1 MRLSILILML
11 PAAVA
16 ASAPSPPKAGTPD
29 RCPPDRI
36 LFAERDVQGQ
46 AQPKKLGEEPPGKL
60 YLTVDRKV
68 NGCRQPVIVRYG
80 IGAAE
85 APAPARRD

>member
-16 ASAPSPPKAGTPD
+16 ASAPPAPRAVAPGS
-29 RCPPDRI
+29 CPPDRL
-36 LFAERDVQGQ
+36 LFADRDIRGQ

-60 YLTVDRKV
+60 YLSVDRQV
-68 NGCRQPVIVRYG
+68 NGCRTPVIVRYG
-80 IGAAE
+80 IGTAE
-85 APAPARRD
+85 APLPARRD